1 MPTCCFLGPV
11 HRLLGV
17 LSAIGPDVH
26 LGQGGQ
32 GSRCPPSLPL
42 SHCSPLGR
50 GGREGHSW
58 RSPTLGGWDR
68 VLAPAVPLL
77 SRPLRILDP
86 SPPSLL

>member
-1 MPTCCFLGPV
+1 MPTCGFLGPA

-17 LSAIGPDVH
+17 LLAIGPDVH

-32 GSRCPPSLPL
+32 RSRCPPSLPL
-42 SHCSPLGR
+42 NHCSPLGR
-50 GGREGHSW
+50 GGREGLGW
-58 RSPTLGGWDR
+58 CFPTLGGGDT

-77 SRPLRILDP
+77 PRPLGILDP